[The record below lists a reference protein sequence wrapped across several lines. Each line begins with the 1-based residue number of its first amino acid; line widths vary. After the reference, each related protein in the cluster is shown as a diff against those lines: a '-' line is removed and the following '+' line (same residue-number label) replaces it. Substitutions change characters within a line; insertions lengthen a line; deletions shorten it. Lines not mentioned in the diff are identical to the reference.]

1 MTFLFPGFLWALS
14 ALAIPVVIHLFQLR
28 RFKRID
34 FPNVRLLQ
42 DVAQRTR
49 ARKQVRHWLTLLAR
63 MLALACLVLAFAQPY
78 IPRTDGAVRSGQRA
92 VSIFIDDSWSMDGQ
106 NAEGRLLDQARK
118 GAQDVVMAHASSDRF
133 QVLTGRFEG
142 REQVLTGRD
151 EALAAAAQAEVGPF
165 SRPLSQV
172 LARQAE
178 ALARSEAA
186 VKRRFLFTD
195 LQRSQLDLER
205 WANDTTLSTVIVP
218 IASATADNLSIDSAW
233 FASPVRRLGQLEEL
247 HVRIR
252 NHGAQSLENV
262 PLRLTIDGRQ
272 RALSTFGVEAGASVD
287 TILRFTNDATGHHW
301 GSIALTDRPVTFDD
315 RLEIAYH
322 TAERLRVALVSGGDA
337 PTDNAIAAVFAGG
350 PAAGRQDSTHTFT
363 AQPYRNFDLAT
374 LQRTD
379 LVVLNGLPDVPSGL
393 ARALK
398 DFVDGGGSLA
408 VFPPVKADAAG
419 LGALLA
425 PFGIAGPTRTDT
437 ATTKVDRIDL
447 EEPFYREVFST
458 MPRNVDLPVVRVRH
472 AFVPRPGADV
482 LLRLQDGSPFLS
494 SVRHGRGRV
503 YVCASP
509 LGEAGGSFQRHA
521 LLPTSLLRMAE
532 LSRPMGRLYHIL
544 GEEAIIPLEGLEI
557 TGEGAAH
564 LKGPDGIDLVPEL
577 RRTPAGNAV
586 VLHDQDLL
594 PGAYALVLGADTL
607 MMLALDLPRT
617 ESDLAAWTPGELSA
631 ELQQRGLTAFSV
643 LETAPQELSLSLKE
657 LDQGVKL
664 WKWFV
669 LAALVF
675 LALEILLIRTQR

>member
-1 MTFLFPGFLWALS
+1 
-14 ALAIPVVIHLFQLR
+14 
-28 RFKRID
+28 
-34 FPNVRLLQ
+34 
-42 DVAQRTR
+42 
-49 ARKQVRHWLTLLAR
+49 
-63 MLALACLVLAFAQPY
+63 
-78 IPRTDGAVRSGQRA
+78 
-92 VSIFIDDSWSMDGQ
+92 
-106 NAEGRLLDQARK
+106 
-118 GAQDVVMAHASSDRF
+118 
-133 QVLTGRFEG
+133 VLTGKFEG

-195 LQRSQLDLER
+195 LQRSQVDVER
-205 WANDTTLSTVIVP
+205 WSNDTTFSTVIVP

-252 NHGAQSLENV
+252 NHGEQALENV

-287 TILRFTNDATGHHW
+287 TILRFTNDATGDHW
-301 GSIALTDRPVTFDD
+301 GTIALTDRPVTFDD
-315 RLEIAYH
+315 QLVIAYH

-337 PTDNAIAAVFAGG
+337 PTDKAIEAVFAG
-350 PAAGRQDSTHTFT
+350 DSAHTFS

-425 PFGIAGPTRTDT
+425 PFGTAGPSRTDT
-437 ATTKVDRIDL
+437 TTTKVDRIDL
-447 EEPFYREVFST
+447 QEPFYREVFST

-472 AFVPRPGADV
+472 AFQPRAGADV

-494 SVRHGRGRV
+494 ATRSGRGRV
-503 YVCASP
+503 YVCAAP
-509 LGEAGGSFQRHA
+509 LGEAGGTFQRHA
-521 LLPTSLLRMAE
+521 LFPTSLLRMAE
-532 LSRPMGRLYHIL
+532 LSRPMGTLYHIL
-544 GEEAIIPLEGLEI
+544 GEESIIPLEGVTL

-586 VLHDQDLL
+586 VLHDQDLV
-594 PGAYALVLGADTL
+594 PGAYALVLGTDTL

-617 ESDLAAWTPGELSA
+617 ESDLAAWGVA
-631 ELQQRGLTAFSV
+631 ELAEALKQRGLTAFSV
-643 LETAPQELSLSLKE
+643 LEAAPQELSLSLKE

-669 LAALVF
+669 LAALLF
-675 LALEILLIRTQR
+675 LALEILMIRTER